1 MQQDVAEVSS
11 EQQLQKAM
19 GKIKTA
25 DHFRL
30 FFLFIALF
38 LVLYLFYGNKFA
50 EEAVWFLKSKDPVYN
65 ILFFD
70 VILMLISTLVKM
82 VKTASYNKLVKKVKK
97 Q

>member
-1 MQQDVAEVSS
+1 MQQDGTELSS

-19 GKIKTA
+19 GKIKAA

-50 EEAVWFLKSKDPVYN
+50 EEAAWFLKSKDLIYN

-70 VILMLISTLVKM
+70 VIFMLVSTLVKM
-82 VKTASYNKLVKKVKK
+82 VKTASYNRLVKKVKN